1 MTEPSQEENQLE
13 DIPGAVIAG
22 ELPHLPAHNRE
33 GMVEAT
39 DTTVTKPSS
48 RRGYW
53 DMMSLFRSTNKD
65 SASQSGTYP
74 RS

>member
-13 DIPGAVIAG
+13 NIPPGNIAS
-22 ELPHLPAHNRE
+22 EFFPLSAHNRE
-33 GMVEAT
+33 GSVEAT
-39 DTTVTKPSS
+39 ETTATKPSS

-53 DMMSLFRSTNKD
+53 DLMSLFRSTNRD
-65 SASQSGTYP
+65 STGQSGTYP

>member
-1 MTEPSQEENQLE
+1 MTEPSEQENELE
-13 DIPGAVIAG
+13 IIPGGTITG
-22 ELPHLPAHNRE
+22 ELSHLPAHDSE
-33 GMVEAT
+33 GSVEAT
-39 DTTVTKPSS
+39 VTTATKPSS

-65 SASQSGTYP
+65 STSQSGTYP